1 MGNGKAGKAVTSPGE
16 AAHCLRTASLA
27 LLTKDHETAK
37 ALYERV
43 LGEPKD
49 AVSGPKGALVYLRH
63 GGACMRLGRT
73 KRRECIASLDEAIKL
88 AEQHNPPY
96 EDPFPLPHEAHPFA
110 TGPKTAARRSIR
122 ASVLRSEAA
131 KQRARSGGGGGAAG
145 GGGGGAAAGGGGG
158 YGLAGLGGFYE
169 TLEGVEIASRG
180 GGGRPEEQGLDTYQ
194 LWCARYTLGLL
205 QQQENVTQ
213 HALTVGFLPLL
224 APEFDSLP
232 TECRIASLTGVASC
246 LTQLGRRVEALEA
259 CEAAEALGAGGEVL
273 FAKSLLL
280 ACLGKIDDAIAT
292 LKQLLNAIPTHLR
305 AMMVRGE
312 QMRAHMR
319 AHARVGSRPTPFL
332 LSPLPR

>member
-1 MGNGKAGKAVTSPGE
+1 MAAREREHITRASHTADEEIVVVDG
-16 AAHCLRTASLA
+16 AAHGRMLERTARVGLTARRLA
-27 LLTKDHETAK
+27 
-37 ALYERV
+37 
-43 LGEPKD
+43 
-49 AVSGPKGALVYLRH
+49 
-63 GGACMRLGRT
+63 MR
-73 KRRECIASLDEAIKL
+73 
-88 AEQHNPPY
+88 
-96 EDPFPLPHEAHPFA
+96 PLPWTHRWRR
-110 TGPKTAARRSIR
+110 AARPRR
-122 ASVLRSEAA
+122 APWRAPTPRPAARTGTNCLQAPACGSSRPSAALR
-131 KQRARSGGGGGAAG
+131 RN
-145 GGGGGAAAGGGGG
+145 
-158 YGLAGLGGFYE
+158 
-169 TLEGVEIASRG
+169 RG
-180 GGGRPEEQGLDTYQ
+180 
-194 LWCARYTLGLL
+194 CARYTLGLL